1 MSVVKSILIAVF
13 FTILVLPTQ
22 AFYNSSYNNEND
34 TLDIENEMP
43 NISEEALNPSTPII
57 GALKNNMFQVNRLDL
72 FVDSI
77 NSTIPDSLPFYD
89 WVTNDIHFRK
99 FDFSKV
105 QDTMFVVLNDSNDYY
120 TPPIKGM
127 VTSEFG
133 KRKWRYHYGTD
144 IDLNTGDTVRSAFSG
159 KVRISTYSKSYG
171 NVVVVRHN
179 NGLETIYG
187 HLSKLLVAVDSNI
200 TTGTVIGLGGNTG
213 RSYGSHLHFEV
224 RYFDEPL
231 DPRDII
237 AFEHHCTHNDTL
249 AISRCNFDY
258 KDELKAMA
266 STASKYHK
274 VKSGN
279 TLGHIA
285 GKYGTSIN
293 TICRLNGIKRTTIL
307 QIGQNLKV
315 R

>member
-1 MSVVKSILIAVF
+1 MSVVKSTLIVIF
-13 FTILVLPTQ
+13 FVITTLPTQ
-22 AFYNSSYNNEND
+22 AFYNSSINNKKD
-34 TLDIENEMP
+34 SIEIESEELA
-43 NISEEALNPSTPII
+43 ISEEDLNPTSPII
-57 GALKNNMFQVNRLDL
+57 GVKKGNMFQVNRLDL

-77 NSTIPDSLPFYD
+77 NSSIPDSMPFYN
-89 WVTNDIHFRK
+89 WVTDGIHFRK
-99 FDFSKV
+99 FDFSEV
-105 QDTMFVVLNDSNDYY
+105 QDTMLVILNDSNNYY

-187 HLSKLLVAVDSNI
+187 HLSKLLVDVDSNI

-224 RYFDEPL
+224 RYFDEPI

-237 AFEHHCTHNDTL
+237 AFEHHCTHSDTL

-258 KDELKAMA
+258 KDELKAM
-266 STASKYHK
+266 SEIKYHK

-279 TLGHIA
+279 TLGYIA
-285 GKYGTSIN
+285 NKYGTSI
-293 TICRLNGIKRTTIL
+293 TTLCRINGISRNSIL
-307 QIGQNLKV
+307 QIGQRLRV